1 MSPRLRRI
9 LVGFLA
15 GALLHQLALQLNH
28 ALAGWQ
34 LHVWLGGLVVALPA
48 LRLAYREGTW
58 IVGLTGLLF
67 DSTTPVPF
75 GLHAALFLLAHLAV
89 HRVRARFAT
98 EENLVGVFIA
108 LIANL
113 GLFLVFAFG
122 RLSVLPDL
130 GALGLRL
137 FSDLLLSQLLIT
149 LIGPWFFALHVRLL
163 DLSGAGLRD
172 DPTALPSTH
181 G

>member
-75 GLHAALFLLAHLAV
+75 GLHAALFLLAHLII

-98 EENLVGVFIA
+98 EENIVGVFIA

-113 GLFLVFAFG
+113 ALFLVFAFG
-122 RLSVLPDL
+122 RFSVLPEL
-130 GALGLRL
+130 GTLGLRL
-137 FSDLLLSQLLIT
+137 FSDLLLSQLLIA
-149 LIGPWFFALHVRLL
+149 LIGSWFFALQVRLL

-172 DPTALPSTH
+172 DPNALPSTH